1 MRKILIGT
9 LCILVLIGCS
19 SIQAGES
26 YIPLKIPSSSEQV
39 SVVTSIEPLESEE
52 IVESVDSVES
62 VESVEDLGSEL
73 EDIETITFRVTAYCS
88 CETCCGKWALNR
100 PLDENGNEIVY
111 GAAHIPLR
119 SGVSCASPLPFGTEI
134 DLGEL
139 GIVVVED
146 RTADWVVEKHGQYI
160 IDLYF
165 TDHETASAFGV
176 KYVEGVI
183 L

>member
-1 MRKILIGT
+1 MRKLLIGT
-9 LCILVLIGCS
+9 LCTLAVSGCS
-19 SIQAGES
+19 TIQAGET
-26 YIPLKIPSSSEQV
+26 YIPPKTPSSSEPV

-52 IVESVDSVES
+52 IVESV
-62 VESVEDLGSEL
+62 ESVEDQGSEL

-88 CETCCGKWALNR
+88 CEICCGKWALNR

-111 GAAHIPLR
+111 GAAQIPLR

-139 GIVVVED
+139 GVVVVED